1 MPISQ
6 IQMPKH
12 SMYCCCVFVFVT
24 KYNNNY
30 SSPFYM
36 NTQIRIIQCQAFYG
50 TLQPIV
56 FHCIFITPTKA
67 SVDVWNVCIHCTVCM
82 YVCMSGSTTY
92 GKKYDLFVWHF
103 WSRCGRV
110 FSRKW
115 GGQLFFEWEML
126 RFSQII
132 ATANFTPFTQT
143 AFWPL
148 ACFGRRVDCLKILA
162 SVAAFCGFLIFGD
175 WWHYDS

>member
-50 TLQPIV
+50 TQQPFV
-56 FHCIFITPTKA
+56 SQCIFITPTQ
-67 SVDVWNVCIHCTVCM
+67 VWMFGMCVSTVC
-82 YVCMSGSTTY
+82 
-92 GKKYDLFVWHF
+92 
-103 WSRCGRV
+103 
-110 FSRKW
+110 
-115 GGQLFFEWEML
+115 
-126 RFSQII
+126 
-132 ATANFTPFTQT
+132 
-143 AFWPL
+143 L
-148 ACFGRRVDCLKILA
+148 AALPMAQNMICL
-162 SVAAFCGFLIFGD
+162 CDIFGAGVGGSLVGSEEGNYFLSGKCAFQSN
-175 WWHYDS
+175 HRHS

>member
-67 SVDVWNVCIHCTVCM
+67 SVDVWNVCIHCM
-82 YVCMSGSTTY
+82 YVCMAA
-92 GKKYDLFVWHF
+92 LPMV
-103 WSRCGRV
+103 RN
-110 FSRKW
+110 
-115 GGQLFFEWEML
+115 M
-126 RFSQII
+126 I
-132 ATANFTPFTQT
+132 
-143 AFWPL
+143 
-148 ACFGRRVDCLKILA
+148 CL
-162 SVAAFCGFLIFGD
+162 CDIFGAGVGGSLVGSEEGNYFLSGKCAFQSN
-175 WWHYDS
+175 HRHS